1 MAKAHH
7 QAQTRLAAAA
17 DFRGI
22 LRADRVAASGDSER
36 TEFLQHSVDRGEC
49 RVYLDREVVAGFA
62 IVNPAHFFG
71 RDFVELLAVHP
82 DHRRSGIGRILLRE
96 AVAAARTARVFT
108 STNQSNRAM
117 RALLAAEGWSLSGG
131 LDGLDEGDRSWCS
144 TRTAGLRQKK
154 GMRMEDN
161 SAAEQIDAIIKMPG
175 DWRGETLSRLRV
187 LIKKAD
193 PGVVEEVK
201 WKKPSRP
208 EGVPVWSHDGIL
220 CTADTL
226 KSAVRLT
233 FPKGAQIKNP
243 SQLFNTR
250 LDSKTVRAIDFR
262 EGDAIDEAAL
272 KALILEAVRLNK
284 SKAN

>member
-1 MAKAHH
+1 
-7 QAQTRLAAAA
+7 
-17 DFRGI
+17 
-22 LRADRVAASGDSER
+22 
-36 TEFLQHSVDRGEC
+36 
-49 RVYLDREVVAGFA
+49 
-62 IVNPAHFFG
+62 
-71 RDFVELLAVHP
+71 
-82 DHRRSGIGRILLRE
+82 
-96 AVAAARTARVFT
+96 
-108 STNQSNRAM
+108 
-117 RALLAAEGWSLSGG
+117 
-131 LDGLDEGDRSWCS
+131 
-144 TRTAGLRQKK
+144 
-154 GMRMEDN
+154 MEDN

-187 LIKKAD
+187 LINKAD

-243 SQLFNTR
+243 SELFNTR

-262 EGDAIDEAAL
+262 EGDAIDEVAL

-284 SKAN
+284 SK